1 MTVRVHS
8 ARVSY
13 NGADRLD
20 ITRASAT
27 GHGLAFAPSWRILRP
42 AIDARLCAGATERA
56 RNVMAALATLRA
68 ELLALLEDV
77 TTEMEAMSHG

>member
-1 MTVRVHS
+1 M
-8 ARVSY
+8 VSSK
-13 NGADRLD
+13 GSPSLVA
-20 ITRASAT
+20 
-27 GHGLAFAPSWRILRP
+27 APVWS
-42 AIDARLCAGATERA
+42 DARLCAGATERA